1 MPNDETPE
9 HVRNNLLELLDETF
23 NGPAGDGSA
32 YLDRNAGFAQTLE
45 QLTAEQASLPAWPGA
60 TSIAAQVEHT
70 RYYLDI
76 LLVYARGGKPDSD
89 WQASWAK
96 AVVNVQEWPEL
107 KSRFQATYQAVR
119 QELAAEAELDD
130 DFSGAMMA
138 ILAHSAYHLG
148 AIRQLLQA
156 QAAAQAASS

>member
-1 MPNDETPE
+1 MPNTELQE
-9 HVRNNLLELLDETF
+9 HFRNNLLELLDETF
-23 NGPAGDGSA
+23 NGPAQDGSA

-96 AVVNVQEWPEL
+96 AVVSGQEWQDL
-107 KSRFQATYQAVR
+107 RSRFFDTYATVR
-119 QELAAEAELDD
+119 QALESEAELDD
-130 DFSGAMMA
+130 DFGGAMLA
-138 ILAHSAYHLG
+138 ILTHSAYHLG
-148 AIRQLLQA
+148 AVRQLVQA
-156 QAAAQAASS
+156 QRSAGQASS